1 MASLDAFN
9 ELPMN
14 QRVGIIGGIGAVIA
28 LVMIYFLYT
37 DLGKLGLDKESSL
50 SFMMRDSDASLWTE
64 IRALETEIKNFNSKA
79 AERGKYQDILDE
91 IDKEIEI
98 ASQILP
104 KERERSVIN
113 ELLGQLAKDVV
124 DQNLGVVLL
133 TGTSIEDGSSGS
145 SSGKRVRK
153 GPAPAIQAQKITF
166 KCDLS
171 CDINGLIAFIN
182 KAENSV
188 KFLTVDAIKVT
199 PGDIS
204 ADLEEKQPI
213 RERHTASLEINT
225 WVLE

>member
-113 ELLGQLAKDVV
+113 ELLGQLLKFFTV
-124 DQNLGVVLL
+124 
-133 TGTSIEDGSSGS
+133 
-145 SSGKRVRK
+145 
-153 GPAPAIQAQKITF
+153 
-166 KCDLS
+166 
-171 CDINGLIAFIN
+171 GL
-182 KAENSV
+182 
-188 KFLTVDAIKVT
+188 
-199 PGDIS
+199 
-204 ADLEEKQPI
+204 
-213 RERHTASLEINT
+213 
-225 WVLE
+225 